1 MRKYIY
7 MLAAGII
14 ACVPAHAQK
23 YTVTG
28 TAEGTEEGDM
38 VFLCKAQ
45 AMALSTPTLLSYV
58 TASSPSRVTCLP
70 KATPYGMSAP
80 PMREK
85 LRDCVWLR

>member
-28 TAEGTEEGDM
+28 TDRKS
-38 VFLCKAQ
+38 V
-45 AMALSTPTLLSYV
+45 V
-58 TASSPSRVTCLP
+58 
-70 KATPYGMSAP
+70 
-80 PMREK
+80 
-85 LRDCVWLR
+85 